1 MSRISDI
8 GNKDISELKQVVRDM
23 ALRINQLERML
34 NNQDLYEVMV
44 QDGVLYQRKV
54 RLSLNNGLTRDSFVP
69 VSVIG
74 DDDGTGGMDWTKV
87 AFGYKLDPDG
97 DDPLEVHIY
106 AGQVDKIAVSAA
118 TLDLFNGECVYLQH
132 DLATNAITIEQGTSF
147 PTDSEDYKYTR
158 LYLFELN
165 EDFTAAE
172 LKNIYRAMDIEGEAL
187 PTGEDGQLVQVNADG
202 ILECNWGRMKNI
214 T

>member
-74 DDDGTGGMDWTKV
+74 DDDGTGGMDYDYLFVGAGKVTPPEKTTNFLKVNLDGSGSSWVAAMPETQDEDAVVFDVTKNRIYIHG
-87 AFGYKLDPDG
+87 AFGG
-97 DDPLEVHIY
+97 
-106 AGQVDKIAVSAA
+106 A
-118 TLDLFNGECVYLQH
+118 
-132 DLATNAITIEQGTSF
+132 
-147 PTDSEDYKYTR
+147 
-158 LYLFELN
+158 
-165 EDFTAAE
+165 
-172 LKNIYRAMDIEGEAL
+172 
-187 PTGEDGQLVQVNADG
+187 
-202 ILECNWGRMKNI
+202 
-214 T
+214 